1 MITDLQC
8 SKHLIYLMLMKVTI
22 LLDNARSMLNISVVL
37 PVDLDL
43 DSRYDV
49 YKWQIYMS
57 RA

>member
-1 MITDLQC
+1 MIVDLQY

-43 DSRYDV
+43 DTRYDV
-49 YKWQIYMS
+49 YKSQIYMS